1 MRGAR
6 HRRWANCCGAAWHPV
21 GLVADAADIPRKV
34 RVPGEDLVLFR
45 G

>member
-1 MRGAR
+1 MGELL
-6 HRRWANCCGAAWHPV
+6 RRYWHPV